1 MKTVSRNRQT
11 TIPQEDIDL
20 CESMTAKEEAVV
32 REIMSRVTDKWCLWA
47 LSELTEYGPLRF
59 SRILD
64 RVVGVSQKS
73 LTATLRNL
81 ERDGLITRTVTAQVP
96 VRVDY
101 EATALGHAMIQ
112 KVHPLWQWAA
122 RNHAAFAQARKDYD
136 RVHARRVAGGGTAR
150 R

>member
-1 MKTVSRNRQT
+1 MSRKRQT

-20 CESMTAKEEAVV
+20 CESMTAQEEAVV
-32 REIMSRVTDKWCLWA
+32 RDIISRIADKWCLWA
-47 LSELTEYGPLRF
+47 LSEITEYGPLRF

-64 RVVGVSQKS
+64 RVAGVSQKS

-101 EATALGHAMIQ
+101 EATVLGHAMIR
-112 KVHPLWQWAA
+112 KVHPLWEWAA
-122 RNHAAFAQARKDYD
+122 RNRAAFAKARTDYD
-136 RVHARRVAGGGTAR
+136 RVHARQVSGGRTAR